1 MSMIIRA
8 DLHIHGRYSMATSK
22 KMVPE
27 VIAAQAQLKGLHL
40 VGTGDAFHKGWLKLI
55 EDSTEEVADGVY
67 SIKEDKRLETDPD
80 LPSTNQKPLLIL
92 TGEVEDIKRVHHLL
106 ILPSLEAAH
115 QIRGKLRGNLESD
128 GRPKVRMSGREIQE
142 IAHENG
148 CLMGPSHAF
157 TPWTSLYKEYDS
169 IYECY
174 SYKPDF
180 LELGLSADSDMA
192 DRIEELNNIPF
203 LTNSD
208 AHSPWP
214 HRLGR
219 EFNEIEINRIDYP
232 SLEDAIKDLK
242 IKSNYGFDPRMGKY
256 YLTACT
262 KCYQLIPVKKALE
275 MKMKCPCGGTI
286 KKGVDYRIEELA
298 TWDQP
303 HHPPHRPPYIHILP
317 LAEVI
322 SLVHGK
328 GVTTVFVQKIWR
340 KMLQL
345 FGDEISVLINA
356 PLEELQELDPKMA
369 PVIRSFRDG
378 TLKMQP
384 GGGGRYGKLVLEPEK
399 AEANTQSPSRSTE
412 TNTLDEY
419 FK

>member
-1 MSMIIRA
+1 
-8 DLHIHGRYSMATSK
+8 
-22 KMVPE
+22 
-27 VIAAQAQLKGLHL
+27 
-40 VGTGDAFHKGWLKLI
+40 
-55 EDSTEEVADGVY
+55 
-67 SIKEDKRLETDPD
+67 
-80 LPSTNQKPLLIL
+80 
-92 TGEVEDIKRVHHLL
+92 
-106 ILPSLEAAH
+106 
-115 QIRGKLRGNLESD
+115 
-128 GRPKVRMSGREIQE
+128 
-142 IAHENG
+142 
-148 CLMGPSHAF
+148 
-157 TPWTSLYKEYDS
+157 
-169 IYECY
+169 
-174 SYKPDF
+174 
-180 LELGLSADSDMA
+180 MA